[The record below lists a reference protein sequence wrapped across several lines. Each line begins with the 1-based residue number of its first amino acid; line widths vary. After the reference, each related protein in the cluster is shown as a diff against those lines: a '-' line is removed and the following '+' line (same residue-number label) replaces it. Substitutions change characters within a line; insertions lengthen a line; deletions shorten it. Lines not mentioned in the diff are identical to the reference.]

1 MKPIF
6 DFEEIM
12 KAIIVDR
19 KINVAVVG
27 CGRIS
32 KNHLDAIQKN
42 ADNLQL
48 VALCDVDE
56 IVLKEKCDEFDVAG
70 YIRLEEMLRA
80 EQIDLVILA
89 TPSGL
94 HSPQAIACAEL
105 GVHVLTEKPM
115 ATNWKDGLA
124 MVNKFN
130 SSLFFANTF
139 WTIENIT
146 VRKYFSFKY
155 VF

>member
-1 MKPIF
+1 
-6 DFEEIM
+6 M

-56 IVLKEKCDEFDVAG
+56 IVLKKN
-70 YIRLEEMLRA
+70 
-80 EQIDLVILA
+80 VI
-89 TPSGL
+89 
-94 HSPQAIACAEL
+94 I
-105 GVHVLTEKPM
+105 
-115 ATNWKDGLA
+115 
-124 MVNKFN
+124 
-130 SSLFFANTF
+130 
-139 WTIENIT
+139 
-146 VRKYFSFKY
+146 
-155 VF
+155 